1 MVKTWR
7 DSCGIPIA
15 IDAQRALDLMAQHQ
29 IRRIPV
35 VGDNRRLLGII
46 AQADIATRM
55 DAPRRTAA
63 VVEEIS
69 QPSAE

>member
-1 MVKTWR
+1 
-7 DSCGIPIA
+7 
-15 IDAQRALDLMAQHQ
+15 
-29 IRRIPV
+29 V

>member
-1 MVKTWR
+1 MP
-7 DSCGIPIA
+7 GLPAIP
-15 IDAQRALDLMAQHQ
+15 RSSTSPALDLMAQRQ

-35 VGDNRRLLGII
+35 VDDTRRLLGII
-46 AQADIATRM
+46 ATHL

-69 QPSAE
+69 QPSTE